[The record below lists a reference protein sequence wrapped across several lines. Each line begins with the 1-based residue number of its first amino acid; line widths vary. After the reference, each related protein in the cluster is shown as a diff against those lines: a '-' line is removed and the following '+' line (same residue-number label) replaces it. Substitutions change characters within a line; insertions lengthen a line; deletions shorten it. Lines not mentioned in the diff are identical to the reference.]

1 MGQGLEGH
9 TDDSDFMPGTNG
21 SHESILR
28 VGAAIWLTS
37 CEDLYCCP
45 FVNKDHTDGKVI
57 LGQPL

>member
-28 VGAAIWLTS
+28 VGAAI
-37 CEDLYCCP
+37 
-45 FVNKDHTDGKVI
+45 
-57 LGQPL
+57 